1 MKRRKISFGESSGL
15 MLTAFLIVMGLNVIG
30 SILLSVISVVFAGDD
45 MLRSITEYVLMLL
58 FQAAYIG
65 SYLSFK
71 KSRKVRTVYE
81 IRNKISFWAVCVSVI
96 IAIVTF
102 FGCIGPAYGWELLLE
117 KFHVVSSSELSMG
130 SVPEL
135 ILVFVCT
142 TIAAPIGE
150 ELVFRDALL
159 SGMSEKRSVVSCSLM
174 SATCFMLMHT
184 NPHQTVYQFILGFV
198 AAVTVMRFGSV
209 VAGMIVHSVSN
220 LLAILVSVTKV
231 GKAADAFYAGIEG
244 NALRFILLVV
254 VAPVVAI
261 TVIMFVT
268 QVVGKR
274 EKRLC
279 PEKFDRKEDTLLWID
294 ERSRKPIYD
303 INEVPNVS
311 PIETVIIGFD
321 TQTGEPKRISRHAY
335 QEMLIK
341 EYTDKELRR
350 KESFRNDALKIYLW
364 MTCILW
370 AVTFAI
376 EAAGLT

>member
-1 MKRRKISFGESSGL
+1 
-15 MLTAFLIVMGLNVIG
+15 
-30 SILLSVISVVFAGDD
+30 
-45 MLRSITEYVLMLL
+45 
-58 FQAAYIG
+58 
-65 SYLSFK
+65 
-71 KSRKVRTVYE
+71 
-81 IRNKISFWAVCVSVI
+81 
-96 IAIVTF
+96 
-102 FGCIGPAYGWELLLE
+102 
-117 KFHVVSSSELSMG
+117 MG

-220 LLAILVSVTKV
+220 LLAILVSVTKA
-231 GKAADAFYAGIEG
+231 GKSVDAFYTGIEG
-244 NALRFILLVV
+244 NALRFVLLVV

-268 QVVGKR
+268 QAVGKR

-279 PEKFDRKEDTLLWID
+279 PEKFDRKEDTPLWID

-341 EYTDKELRR
+341 EYTDRELLR
-350 KESFRNDALKIYLW
+350 KESSRNAALKIYLW

-376 EAAGLT
+376 EAAELT